1 MLKLLIVD
9 DEPII
14 VNGLKHMIT
23 AERSLFTQ
31 VDCACDAFEALEHI
45 ERESYD
51 LLITDIQMPEMDGLA
66 LIREAQQRQ
75 LERFVIL
82 SGYDVF
88 DYARQAMRLG
98 VEDYLLKPIQHREL
112 FEVLNRQALEIM
124 EAKKDDP
131 GPPDVPAAAELPLI
145 SKFKAYVSEHYMYD
159 LALEDVASHL
169 GIHPNYFC
177 SVLKRETGMTFVHY
191 LNQVKI
197 ERAKEL
203 LVHPQQPTVE
213 QVARSVGYESIRHFY
228 KVFKQYTAHTPGSYK
243 AAVQMTKEEQGAA
256 RNR

>member
-14 VNGLKHMIT
+14 VDGLRHMIM

-31 VDCACDAFEALEHI
+31 VDCAYDAFEALE
-45 ERESYD
+45 RMDSESYD
-51 LLITDIQMPEMDGLA
+51 LMITDIQMPEMDGLA
-66 LIREAQQRQ
+66 LIREAQLRQ
-75 LERFVIL
+75 MQRFVIL

-88 DYARQAMRLG
+88 DYARQAMRMG

-112 FEVLNRQALEIM
+112 FEALNRQAIEIM
-124 EAKKDDP
+124 AAKKDAP
-131 GPPDVPAAAELPLI
+131 ASPPAMQEAELPVI
-145 SKFKAYVSEHYMYD
+145 SKFKAYVQEHYMHD
-159 LALEDVASHL
+159 LALEEVASHL
-169 GIHPNYFC
+169 GMHPNYFC

-191 LNQVKI
+191 LNSVKI

-228 KVFKQYTAHTPGSYK
+228 KVFKQFTSHTPGTYK
-243 AAVQMTKEEQGAA
+243 AAVMGEAEQ
-256 RNR
+256 RHTN